1 MATFPCDN
9 QSPLNQPL
17 DEKEI
22 SMKKLLVGYVSR
34 TGNTKKMAE
43 YIAEGIRFS
52 GNDVVIKK
60 ISEIKDAKDME
71 GFDGYVFG
79 GPTYHRD
86 LVGSMKTFLF
96 LAQKVNMVGKMG
108 GAFGSYT
115 HSGESA
121 QMIYDTMEN
130 VYKMDMIDLGAL
142 NLKEHVINTEEG
154 TRACQDYGKAVGQK
168 LA

>member
-1 MATFPCDN
+1 
-9 QSPLNQPL
+9 
-17 DEKEI
+17 
-22 SMKKLLVGYVSR
+22 MKKLLVGYVSR
-34 TGNTKKMAE
+34 TGNTKKMAD
-43 YIAEGIRFS
+43 YIAEGIRFT
-52 GNDVVIKK
+52 GNEVVVKK
-60 ISEIKDAKDME
+60 IAEIKDQKDLE

-121 QMIYDTMEN
+121 QMIFDTMQH
-130 VYKMDMIDLGAL
+130 VYKMDMVDLGAL
-142 NLKEHVINTEEG
+142 NMKEQALDTDEG
-154 TRACQDYGKAVGQK
+154 LRACQDYGKAVGQK

>member
-1 MATFPCDN
+1 
-9 QSPLNQPL
+9 
-17 DEKEI
+17 
-22 SMKKLLVGYVSR
+22 MKKLLVGYVSR
-34 TGNTKKMAE
+34 TGNTKKMAD
-43 YIAEGIRFS
+43 YIAEGIRFT
-52 GNDVVIKK
+52 GNEVVVKK
-60 ISEIKDAKDME
+60 IAEIKDQKELE

-121 QMIYDTMEN
+121 QMIFDTMQH
-130 VYKMDMIDLGAL
+130 VYKMDMVDLGAL
-142 NLKEHVINTEEG
+142 NMKEQALDTDEG
-154 TRACQDYGKAVGQK
+154 LRACQDYGKAVGQK